1 MSAVES
7 LSNENALALRL
18 LRMKTVPYDFGL
30 WLSGL
35 SSTPLNSIATWI
47 DPNVLRSIEEI
58 IAPNLIDASDNDRI
72 RSTGTD
78 AWIAAILGYSN
89 RRAAELKLNCSRQM
103 MAACLLPLYRSLAT
117 GKLPEALEQTRN
129 RLAEMLV
136 LVGIAEELGEDLAQL
151 LQSRGAPETSPYS
164 ILKSVLEFDLVLAGT
179 QFRQAART
187 FGSGRNE
194 LTQRPDSQAVPAQL
208 ARPRGGLV
216 WSDPQLLWQ
225 IAGELLA
232 NKAEIVLPRPWA
244 DIGVPWTQIGEHWH
258 ALTHRLANSTA
269 AKRSSENEEL
279 LEFNADDEIVS
290 EMIDDLL
297 AMQADI
303 GETSLDPQCEEPSLD
318 LDDSSRTAGNSV
330 TNQPHRAHGSPV
342 GAPRLD
348 AADGDHQSESEEEFP
363 ETDILEPSQD
373 PSISKIAIVEITCNT
388 DSMFLNIMRRQIAT
402 ARNEGHCY
410 CLVALCVEAEEA
422 VDSERIGVC
431 RSNGLLIWQGK
442 LVNWLAE
449 HPQVHEPFAF
459 VTAEG
464 QLVVAMQDIER
475 TAATNV
481 IREGLVSVLTGKRV
495 SEHGALAR
503 IAVPARYF
511 AGIGSVYPNAGFA
524 AEQLIEATWRCLSA
538 AQNQGKATIK
548 SIEVY

>member
-7 LSNENALALRL
+7 LSHENALAFRL
-18 LRMKTVPYDFGL
+18 LRMNTVPHDFWL

-72 RSTGTD
+72 RFSGTG

-129 RLAEMLV
+129 RLTEMLV

-187 FGSGRNE
+187 FDSGRE
-194 LTQRPDSQAVPAQL
+194 QLTQRPDSQAVPAQL

-225 IAGELLA
+225 IAGELVA
-232 NKAEIVLPRPWA
+232 KKAEIVLPRPWA
-244 DIGVPWTQIGEHWH
+244 DIGVPWTKIGEHWH
-258 ALTHRLANSTA
+258 ALTYRLTNSTA
-269 AKRSSENEEL
+269 ARHAAEDEEL

-297 AMQADI
+297 AMQADVVEI
-303 GETSLDPQCEEPSLD
+303 SLDPPFEDSSLE
-318 LDDSSRTAGNSV
+318 LEDSSRTAGNSV
-330 TNQPHRAHGSPV
+330 TSQPHRAHGSPV
-342 GAPRLD
+342 GAPRMD
-348 AADGDHQSESEEEFP
+348 AADPDHQSESEEEFP
-363 ETDILEPSQD
+363 ETDMLEPSLE
-373 PSISKIAIVEITCNT
+373 PAVSKIAIVEITCNT
-388 DSMFLNIMRRQIAT
+388 DNMFVNI
-402 ARNEGHCY
+402 
-410 CLVALCVEAEEA
+410 L
-422 VDSERIGVC
+422 
-431 RSNGLLIWQGK
+431 
-442 LVNWLAE
+442 
-449 HPQVHEPFAF
+449 
-459 VTAEG
+459 
-464 QLVVAMQDIER
+464 
-475 TAATNV
+475 
-481 IREGLVSVLTGKRV
+481 
-495 SEHGALAR
+495 
-503 IAVPARYF
+503 
-511 AGIGSVYPNAGFA
+511 
-524 AEQLIEATWRCLSA
+524 
-538 AQNQGKATIK
+538 
-548 SIEVY
+548 